1 MADHYREDYT
11 RITQELQ
18 LHIFKSPPPVL
29 DPTLPHPPK
38 KPLPPVPSEDS
49 TDVSYCVYVCNTMY
63 VCVCMCLCMYMCMY
77 VCAYVC
83 MYVCMYVCTVVWEK
97 FNVKKFS
104 SLVRH
109 DEN

>member
-18 LHIFKSPPPVL
+18 QQRSFKSPPPVL
-29 DPTLPHPPK
+29 DPTLPRPPK

-63 VCVCMCLCMYMCMY
+63 VYVCMCVY
-77 VCAYVC
+77 VCRGGSG
-83 MYVCMYVCTVVWEK
+83 
-97 FNVKKFS
+97 N
-104 SLVRH
+104 
-109 DEN
+109 